1 MNTEKLIQE
10 FVENH
15 SEAEVLAYCTSE
27 LVSKYNNVTRA
38 LGTKN
43 YEKAAGVMGEAGLT
57 LAILVALNNKKNG
70 NKKDI
75 AVA

>member
-1 MNTEKLIQE
+1 MNTETLIKE
-10 FVENH
+10 LLENH
-15 SEAEVLAYCTSE
+15 SEADVLAYCTSE

-43 YEKAAGVMGEAGLT
+43 YEKAAGIMGESMFA
-57 LAILVALNNKKNG
+57 LAVLVALNNKKSG